1 MNSSMTSARLAVSAF
16 LCAGCGPSAAEVISG
31 DHSGESGAVV
41 SSSSTSGTSTTP
53 SLESSSTGGAECT
66 EVVEGALLVNGET
79 DLEWLA
85 TVREVSGQLNVIA
98 LPGSETLAEMRCLE
112 TVGGLFSVSE
122 NPELRSLSGMIRL
135 KELGHA
141 ILYAN
146 PKLEQVG
153 LDELES
159 VDILEIS
166 GNPMLS
172 AIGLP
177 NVRVIRN
184 LRLGGYSCPEWP
196 EPDTVPVIGGDN
208 PQLRGID
215 GLESLES
222 SVTFVVSGQTGFVST
237 DRIVEISELLHEG
250 GIHADSIRIRS
261 SFFGNPNLPETEIA
275 RAFEAQG
282 RKSYDGHDACE
293 NRDDNRIC
301 ECHYP

>member
-1 MNSSMTSARLAVSAF
+1 MNSSTTSRVAFAAVC
-16 LCAGCGPSAAEVISG
+16 LVAGCGPVTAETTSG
-31 DHSGESGAVV
+31 GNSGEAGGSV
-41 SSSSTSGTSTTP
+41 SSSSTSGTSTT
-53 SLESSSTGGAECT
+53 SSEEISSSGGEECT

-79 DLEWLA
+79 DLEWVA
-85 TVREVSGQLNVIA
+85 TVREVAGQLSVTA
-98 LPGSETLAEMRCLE
+98 LPGSETLAELKCLE
-112 TVGGLFSVSE
+112 KVGGGFFVDQ
-122 NPELRSLSGMIRL
+122 NPELRSLSGMVRL
-135 KELGHA
+135 KELNHA
-141 ILYAN
+141 IIYEN

-153 LDELES
+153 LDALES
-159 VDILEIS
+159 VDILEVS
-166 GNPMLS
+166 GNPVLS
-172 AIGLP
+172 MIGLP
-177 NVRVIRN
+177 KVRAIRD

-215 GLESLES
+215 GLENLES

-237 DRIVEISELLHEG
+237 DRIVEVSELLHEG

-275 RAFEAQG
+275 KAFEAQG
-282 RKSYDGHDACE
+282 RKSYDGDDACE

>member
-1 MNSSMTSARLAVSAF
+1 MNSSMTSARLVVSAF
-16 LCAGCGPSAAEVISG
+16 LCGGCGPGVAEATSG

-41 SSSSTSGTSTTP
+41 SSSSTSGTSTSSEET
-53 SLESSSTGGAECT
+53 SSSGGDECT

-85 TVREVSGQLNVIA
+85 TVREVTGQVNVVA
-98 LPGSETLAEMRCLE
+98 LPGSETLAEMKCLE

-122 NPELRSLSGMIRL
+122 NPELRSLSGMVRL

-153 LDELES
+153 LDALES
-159 VDILEIS
+159 VDILEVS
-166 GNPMLS
+166 GNPVLS
-172 AIGLP
+172 MIGLP
-177 NVRVIRN
+177 KVRAIRD

-215 GLESLES
+215 GLENLES

-237 DRIVEISELLHEG
+237 DRIVEVSELLHEG

-275 RAFEAQG
+275 KAFEAQG
-282 RKSYDGHDACE
+282 RENYDGDDACE